1 MSVSLFSTVGL
12 EPVTLK
18 GFVFSVLI
26 FLGVGGGGIGVAFFF
41 LFLFN
46 IKLKMSVLRF
56 IEVSGL

>member
-1 MSVSLFSTVGL
+1 MSVSLFSTVGF

-18 GFVFSVLI
+18 GSVFSVLI
-26 FLGVGGGGIGVAFFF
+26 FLGVGGGGIRAAFFPSF
-41 LFLFN
+41 FN